1 MLKKQ
6 TSSRTD
12 FGCVK
17 GTVLK
22 LLSF

>member
-1 MLKKQ
+1 V
-6 TSSRTD
+6 TD